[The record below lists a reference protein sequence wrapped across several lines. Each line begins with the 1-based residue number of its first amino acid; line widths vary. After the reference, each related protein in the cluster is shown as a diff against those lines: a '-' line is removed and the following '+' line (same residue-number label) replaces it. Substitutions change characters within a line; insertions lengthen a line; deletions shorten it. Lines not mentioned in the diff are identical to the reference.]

1 MAQANLS
8 EVMAEARDNKSAI
21 SRLSVLIV
29 DDHPLFCDALT
40 LTLKLGLRIE
50 QVSTTGLLARA
61 IEIVHESPPS
71 IILLDLNLPDT
82 QGLDGL
88 IRLRKAAGS
97 VPIIV
102 VSSLSENRVV
112 ASTIEAGAS
121 GFVPKHS
128 QREVF
133 LEAFSK
139 IMDGETFVPEG
150 FMLPSNDSEPQSDQ
164 AEAIRRI
171 SELTQQQTRILEL
184 LCEGKLNKQIAYDLG
199 IAVTTVKSHV
209 TVILRKLGVQSRT
222 QAVLLAQSAKY
233 SNILQG
239 SELLDQ

>member
-1 MAQANLS
+1 
-8 EVMAEARDNKSAI
+8 MAEVRESKAAI

-50 QVSTTGLLARA
+50 QVSTTGLLERA
-61 IEIVHESPPS
+61 IEICREAPPN

-88 IRLRKAAGS
+88 IRLRKAAKT

-102 VSSLSENRVV
+102 VSSMAENRIV
-112 ASTIEAGAS
+112 ASAIEAGAS

-133 LEAFSK
+133 LEAFSR
-139 IMDGETFVPEG
+139 ILEGETFLPEG
-150 FMLPSNDSEPQSDQ
+150 FMPPTNDCRAASDE

-171 SELTQQQTRILEL
+171 SALTHQQARILEL

-233 SNILQG
+233 TSILQSG
-239 SELLDQ
+239 EPLER